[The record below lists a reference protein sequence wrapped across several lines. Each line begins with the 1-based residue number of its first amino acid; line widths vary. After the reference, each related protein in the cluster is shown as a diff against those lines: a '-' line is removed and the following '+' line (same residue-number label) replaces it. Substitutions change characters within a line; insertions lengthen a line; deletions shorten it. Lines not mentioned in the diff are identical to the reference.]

1 MGGLTIESCWS
12 WIAKGGERG
21 SEGERGEASRLLVSS
36 HRAGWTKAALQ
47 EVTVKGAKEQLKRA
61 EIIYNVENLKMI
73 DNSPVFFPNP
83 SLTKGCDKI
92 EKGGVFGLQW
102 G

>member
-1 MGGLTIESCWS
+1 
-12 WIAKGGERG
+12 
-21 SEGERGEASRLLVSS
+21 VSS
-36 HRAGWTKAALQ
+36 HRAGWTKAEFQ
-47 EVTVKGAKEQLKRA
+47 QVTVNESIEQLKNA
-61 EIIYNVENLKMI
+61 EIIDNVENLKTSNDLPM
-73 DNSPVFFPNP
+73 FFPNP